1 MLVETNILSLKRWN
15 SPFSVFF
22 VNGQFMFMEAKE
34 NMESL
39 GEERELLR
47 TIKAR
52 RGKLCAV
59 TRKKNEIINMVKIN
73 KEKDVV
79 QRHCGGV

>member
-1 MLVETNILSLKRWN
+1 MLVETNILSLKHWN
-15 SPFSVFF
+15 SPFSAFF
-22 VNGQFMFMEAKE
+22 VNGQFMFMEVKE

-47 TIKAR
+47 TIKA
-52 RGKLCAV
+52 
-59 TRKKNEIINMVKIN
+59 RKKNEIINMVKIN